1 MVASSGSLTSS
12 FEIETRRGDD
22 NGRGARP
29 ASTPIS
35 RSSSDGAER
44 PVGFSGAATGPALE
58 LEVPTAELAPPPEEG
73 GGGETT

>member
-12 FEIETRRGDD
+12 FEIETRRGGDI
-22 NGRGARP
+22 GARP

-35 RSSSDGAER
+35 RSSSNGAGR

-58 LEVPTAELAPPPEEG
+58 LEVPTAEVAPPPEEG